1 MLSVAFLAV
10 AAAISGG
17 ESCLNCHVLILVED
31 IADAVPASAR
41 SGAELCAQLHRCCWR
56 YLRRHLREGERVHVR
71 SGSRNSIYVS
81 PMLSGGCDVQLP
93 ACHREQRQDRRCVR
107 QPSSRRGMCLN
118 ITCFLPSDM
127 SCLSPSVLVSPARTA
142 RSRTLSLLATR
153 APESLS
159 WRVPRRTSSLPTT
172 RTSTAGVR
180 TSTRERYERELD
192 VLACCEL
199 H

>member
-1 MLSVAFLAV
+1 MFASSKLAFIVLAAV
-10 AAAISGG
+10 AAGG
-17 ESCLNCHVLILVED
+17 EFAASSAIKGSMTYVFQSTPRSPTALATTRSCS
-31 IADAVPASAR
+31 ATPATAS
-41 SGAELCAQLHRCCWR
+41 
-56 YLRRHLREGERVHVR
+56 LRRRT
-71 SGSRNSIYVS
+71 SRRKYGLLAVQSAL
-81 PMLSGGCDVQLP
+81 PTMDPQLP
-93 ACHREQRQDRRCVR
+93 ACHRQRGQDRRCVR

-172 RTSTAGVR
+172 PTSTARVR

-192 VLACCEL
+192 VLACREL